1 MFVLSQNRSSV
12 ILGPMEYNKS
22 YFQVMAKN
30 DLDLD
35 VDLPSDA
42 TGYVNLGNNLELFPV
57 TEVRA
62 NVKSKIEQPAGPFL
76 TYSGET
82 CTATYTAVPKNIDV
96 VKNELKAIFAANRYK
111 KEVGGVKI
119 TLQGKEVTALTGRE
133 DRNLYL
139 QAVQLGAAN
148 TAWKFNGNVWLTLS
162 LAELGDIVTAVMNH
176 VKTSFEEEAA
186 KAAEIDACTT
196 LEQLD
201 AIVLPSNGPVLP

>member
-12 ILGPMEYNKS
+12 VLGPMEYNKS

-30 DLDLD
+30 DLGLD
-35 VDLPSDA
+35 VNLPSDA

-111 KEVGGVKI
+111 KEVGGVKVTI
-119 TLQGKEVTALTGRE
+119 QGQEVTALTGRE

-139 QAVQLGAAN
+139 QAFQLNAADIS
-148 TAWKFNGNVWLTLS
+148 WKFNNELWLILS
-162 LAELGDIVTAVMNH
+162 LAELGEIVATVMNH
-176 VKTSFEEEAA
+176 IKTSFEEEVA
-186 KAAEIDACTT
+186 IITTINNCTT
-196 LEQLD
+196 L
-201 AIVLPSNGPVLP
+201 

>member
-12 ILGPMEYNKS
+12 VLGPMEYNKS

-30 DLDLD
+30 DLGLD
-35 VDLPSDA
+35 VNLPSDA

-111 KEVGGVKI
+111 KEVGGVKVTI
-119 TLQGKEVTALTGRE
+119 QGQEVTALTGRE

-139 QAVQLGAAN
+139 QAFQLNAADIS
-148 TAWKFNGNVWLTLS
+148 WKFNNELWLILS
-162 LAELGDIVTAVMNH
+162 LAELGEIVATVMNH
-176 VKTSFEEEAA
+176 IKTSFEEEVA
-186 KAAEIDACTT
+186 IITTINNCTT

-201 AIVLPSNGPVLP
+201 AVGLELS